1 MTTLPDDA
9 AATPAPPAPPAEG
22 AGPTRPVPRR
32 RRRWVVVVAVLVGL
46 VVGGIAAGV
55 AVAFSRGATSTAGEV
70 EFTRPLAIP
79 PLAGSSV
86 EDGVRVFSLDLQE
99 GETDLGQGGLTPTL
113 GVDGTF
119 LGPTLRAT
127 RGEQVRIDVTNSMS
141 ETSTLH
147 WHGMKLPAVMDGGP
161 HQQVDPGQT
170 WSPTWTV
177 SQPAATLWYHPHLHG
192 RTADH
197 VYRGLAGLFLLDEPA
212 GSPEAAVQDALPHE
226 YGVDDV
232 PLVVQDKK
240 FHPDGRLD
248 DADPFLSSTGV
259 RGAVV
264 LVNGTPEP
272 YLDVTTERIRLRL
285 LNGSN
290 ARIYDFGFDDGR
302 AFQVVGSDGGLLDA
316 PVTTDRIQ
324 LSPGDRAEIVVAL
337 TPGERTVLRSFPQE
351 LGVNGFTAR
360 FAGGDDTLDVL
371 ELRAADRLEP
381 SAPVPTTLAD
391 VPVADAASASVTRRF
406 ELSGTSINGQDMD
419 LRRIDEVVD
428 AGATEI
434 WEVTSL
440 DDSPH
445 NFHVHDAQ
453 FQVLDVSGDP
463 PPLELE
469 GWQDTVYVR
478 PGRITRLLVTFGTMP
493 DAEHPYMFH
502 CHLLRHEDQGMMG
515 QFVVVDPAAAP
526 GTAGRPVPG
535 DVLPG
540 VSDDVGHQG
549 GHASASDDAQRG
561 GTGPRRSPLTGGGH
575 HG

>member
-1 MTTLPDDA
+1 MTTLPDDDA
-9 AATPAPPAPPAEG
+9 AVPEPPAEG
-22 AGPTRPVPRR
+22 VGPARAEPRR
-32 RRRWVVVVAVLVGL
+32 RRRRAVALTALAAL
-46 VVGGIAAGV
+46 VVGGLLAGA
-55 AVAFSRGATSTAGEV
+55 AVAFSRGVTSTAGEV

-79 PLAGSSV
+79 PLASSTV
-86 EDGVRVFSLDLQE
+86 QDGVRVFTLDMQE
-99 GETDLGQGGLTPTL
+99 GETDLGQGGLAPTL
-113 GVDGTF
+113 GVNGSF

-161 HQQVDPGQT
+161 HQQVEPGRT

-177 SQPAATLWYHPHLHG
+177 AQPAATLWYHPHLHG

-197 VYRGLAGLFLLDEPA
+197 VYRGLAGLFVLDEPA

-240 FHPDGRLD
+240 FHADGRLD

-259 RGAVV
+259 RGSVV
-264 LVNGTPEP
+264 LVNGTADP
-272 YLDVTTERIRLRL
+272 YLDVTTERVRLRV

-290 ARIYDFGFDDGR
+290 ARIYSFGFDDGR
-302 AFQVVGSDGGLLDA
+302 DFQVVGSDGGLLEA
-316 PVTTDRIQ
+316 PVTTDR
-324 LSPGDRAEIVVAL
+324 LRLTPGDRAEVVVEVE
-337 TPGERTVLRSFPQE
+337 PGERTVLRSFPQE
-351 LGVNGFTAR
+351 LGVNPFTAR
-360 FAGGDDTLDVL
+360 FSGGDDTLDVL
-371 ELRAADRLEP
+371 ELRAAPTLEP
-381 SAPVPTTLAD
+381 SAPVPTTLAGI
-391 VPVADAASASVTRRF
+391 PSADEGAATTTRRF

-428 AGATEI
+428 AGATEV

-453 FQVLDVSGDP
+453 FQVLDVAGEP
-463 PPLELE
+463 PPLDLR

-478 PGRITRLLVTFGTMP
+478 PGKVTRLLVTFGTTP

-515 QFVVVDPAAAP
+515 QFVVVDPSAAP
-526 GTAGRPVPG
+526 GTAGRPAPG
-535 DVLPG
+535 DLLPG
-540 VSDDVGHQG
+540 VSGGVGQEG
-549 GHASASDDAQRG
+549 GHGDTHADDAPRG
-561 GTGPRRSPLTGGGH
+561 GTGPRLPAQGH
-575 HG
+575 ATARGHG